1 MPYEPAMPEHKFAGS
16 MFYPGIAGFALGVVH
31 ASIDAGLLDTGYGG
45 LTFLLL
51 YPLIETYAVI
61 VIFNRSFF
69 YKQAATPI
77 YFAVGGGT
85 LAFGLAFMDIFR
97 ALGAPGQPVG
107 EVWFLVAM
115 VALATAYVLFHAS
128 KGLLLGTYFA
138 AGSRRR
144 GVIVALVLEVP
155 FGALLLAGRFPGI
168 DPGPIIAM
176 LFVYA
181 AAFYYLTWHVFFI
194 RRMPED
200 LKRALD
206 KERKRARRRGLA
218 RKQS

>member
-1 MPYEPAMPEHKFAGS
+1 MPEHKFAGS
-16 MFYPGIAGFALGVVH
+16 MFYPGIAGFGLGVAH
-31 ASIDAGLLDTGYGG
+31 AGLDAGLVGGGSGG
-45 LTFLLL
+45 LAFLLL
-51 YPLIETYAVI
+51 YPLIETYIVI

-77 YFAVGGGT
+77 YFAIGGGT

-107 EVWFLVAM
+107 EGWFILAM
-115 VALATAYVLFHAS
+115 LALATAYVLFHAS
-128 KGLLLGTYFA
+128 KGLVLGTYFQ
-138 AGSRRR
+138 AGSRKR
-144 GVIVALVLEVP
+144 GVLVAFVLEAP

-168 DPGPIIAM
+168 DPGPIIA
-176 LFVYA
+176 LLLVYA
-181 AAFYYLTWHVFFI
+181 GLFYYLTWHVFFV

-206 KERKRARRRGLA
+206 KARKRARRVGLA
-218 RKQS
+218 RERM